1 MAIKGLE
8 NSSILMARAAI
19 EMPDCSLL
27 NEHEDFARAIITR
40 KADAM
45 AGFVVTST
53 GIGKLDAHAEAAL
66 IAQPRSKVPA
76 MYFTANRVPLSLFLM
91 FI

>member
-8 NSSILMARAAI
+8 NGSFLVAYAAI
-19 EMPDCSLL
+19 EVPDCRLL
-27 NEHEDFARAIITR
+27 NEHEDLPRTIITR

-45 AGFVVTST
+45 ASFVVTST